1 MALISVLMV
10 LLIIMIVA
18 SAFAQL
24 AASDVRTTR
33 DMGQSSVTL
42 YLAEAGVEYAMWMIK
57 HNMDVYPRYDY
68 DYDGDDSADAAG
80 SKVMILAIDAN
91 DDQTPDETPQ
101 EHVVINDLAY
111 DSGQWL
117 DSSRYCGTFQVYQLL
132 EDASPYTKIHIV
144 SVGRV
149 RQVPSDY
156 TWDASNPPTQ
166 EDFDSDDWA
175 EVARRTLN
183 VTVRLKPLFTST
195 DLSDGLT
202 QEIVENLGDSLY
214 QEEWYEEFR

>member
-1 MALISVLMV
+1 VALISVLMV

-42 YLAEAGVEYAMWMIK
+42 YLAEAGVEYAMWMTK

-132 EDASPYTKIHIV
+132 SDDPNDSSVKLVNIV

-166 EDFDSDDWA
+166 SDFDSDDWA

-183 VTVRLKPLFTST
+183 VTVRLKPLSIST
-195 DLSDGLT
+195 DPDSSLLD
-202 QEIVENLGDSLY
+202 NYGDSLY
-214 QEEWYEEFR
+214 QEKWYEEFR

>member
-42 YLAEAGVEYAMWMIK
+42 YLAEAGVEYAMWMTK

-132 EDASPYTKIHIV
+132 SDDPNDSSVKLVNIV

-166 EDFDSDDWA
+166 SDFDSDDWA

-183 VTVRLKPLFTST
+183 VTVRLKPLSIST
-195 DLSDGLT
+195 DPDSSLLD
-202 QEIVENLGDSLY
+202 NYGDSLY
-214 QEEWYEEFR
+214 QEKWYEEFR